1 MKFLVLL
8 ILGTVFLSSFTT
20 AQTPISCAFCLSG
33 LAQINQQILSS
44 PDMQAQ
50 MGIQA
55 SQGCDQIPVKQTR
68 QTCRG
73 TLNTNFNIFYTNFT
87 MQSNNSPTQMCINMG
102 MC

>member
-1 MKFLVLL
+1 MKLFVTL
-8 ILGTVFLSSFTT
+8 ILGVLLLCTSIS

-33 LAQINQQILSS
+33 IAQINQQIVSS

-73 TLNTNFNIFYTNFT
+73 SLNTNFNIFYTNFT
-87 MQSNNSPTQMCINMG
+87 EQANNSPTQMCINMG